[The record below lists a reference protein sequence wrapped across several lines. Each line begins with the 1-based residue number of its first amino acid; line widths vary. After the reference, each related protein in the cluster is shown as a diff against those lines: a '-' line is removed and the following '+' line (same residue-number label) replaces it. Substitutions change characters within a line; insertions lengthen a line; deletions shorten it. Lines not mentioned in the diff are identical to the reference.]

1 MTGFQSSFGRRDL
14 DRTLGTLLNLEA
26 NLEVLTD
33 SIQRQYGYFRGTLV
47 HSHRRM
53 GRGAR
58 RCGWGTE
65 VCVWGCGR
73 ASHLFNIICPRGQLY
88 EVEGLN
94 R

>member
-1 MTGFQSSFGRRDL
+1 MTGFQPSFGRRDL

-33 SIQRQYGYFRGTLV
+33 SIQRQYGCFRGSLV

-65 VCVWGCGR
+65 VCV
-73 ASHLFNIICPRGQLY
+73 
-88 EVEGLN
+88 
-94 R
+94 

>member
-1 MTGFQSSFGRRDL
+1 MTGFQPSFGRRDL
-14 DRTLGTLLNLEA
+14 NRTLGTLLNLEA
-26 NLEVLTD
+26 NLDVLTD

-65 VCVWGCGR
+65 VCVGCVAVLHTCSISSALGDN
-73 ASHLFNIICPRGQLY
+73 SMK
-88 EVEGLN
+88 
-94 R
+94 